1 MFPALALCDWSD
13 LQKARRS
20 LARPFTH
27 PRVTSMQIDMLSSV
41 LTAESDFMTLEL
53 SLQANVAQSKPI
65 NLKPILMTACAN
77 VFTQYMCSTRFG
89 YNDTDFQKT
98 VRLFDEIFWEINQG
112 YAIDFMPWLLPI
124 YRRHMKKLNRWGQV
138 IRGFILK
145 YIIEEHIQSIDM
157 KNLRDFTDA
166 LLFHMINE
174 NQDQQGK
181 AALTRNQVLY
191 ELEDFLGG
199 HSAVG
204 NMLMRAV
211 GELCNNPDVMKQV
224 QEEIQ
229 QTTGG
234 QRPVVLEDRPMMPYT
249 ESVLLETLRL
259 SSSPIVP
266 HVANQDTTIAGNFL
280 NNSNTTL

>member
-1 MFPALALCDWSD
+1 
-13 LQKARRS
+13 
-20 LARPFTH
+20 
-27 PRVTSMQIDMLSSV
+27 
-41 LTAESDFMTLEL
+41 
-53 SLQANVAQSKPI
+53 
-65 NLKPILMTACAN
+65 
-77 VFTQYMCSTRFG
+77 
-89 YNDTDFQKT
+89 
-98 VRLFDEIFWEINQG
+98 
-112 YAIDFMPWLLPI
+112 
-124 YRRHMKKLNRWGQV
+124 
-138 IRGFILK
+138 
-145 YIIEEHIQSIDM
+145 
-157 KNLRDFTDA
+157 
-166 LLFHMINE
+166 MINE